1 MKGMKMTT
9 FFAVIKSTA
18 KVHTVTGES
27 EEEKRKI
34 NTRRDEREFHSCE
47 HEDDNL

>member
-18 KVHTVTGES
+18 RYTRRES

-34 NTRRDEREFHSCE
+34 NARRDEREFHSCE